1 MNDFGGVNT
10 GKWLVK
16 ERAGWHEA
24 ECCVCGYCQ
33 PVAVGFDIET
43 LTTKIRGLDDYCPSC
58 NENMFK
64 EEPQLFTKEAA
75 FAVGSAEPSRK
86 SLVINCKKITLEQ
99 RSLGITV
106 DISEHIDNIDT
117 VEINGAKF
125 VREV

>member
-10 GKWLVK
+10 GKWWVK
-16 ERAGWHEA
+16 ETAGLHEA
-24 ECCVCGYCQ
+24 ECSVCGYCR

-43 LTTKIRGLDDYCPSC
+43 LTTKIRGLEDYCPSC

-75 FAVGSAEPSRK
+75 FAVGRAEPMSK
-86 SLVINCKKITLEQ
+86 SLVINCDKITLEQ

-106 DISEHIDNIDT
+106 DISESIDNIDT
-117 VEINGAKF
+117 VEINGVKF
-125 VREV
+125 VREA